1 MNDAVSSEN
10 ETEFHFVLNV
20 IKEIRAASKRPDTQA
35 ILDHIKKTSATNL
48 DRNHQFY
55 AWKTTDIWQTI
66 KERYVQLLNGTNEWW
81 HWQQY

>member
-48 DRNHQFY
+48 DRNHQLY
-55 AWKTTDIWQTI
+55 A
-66 KERYVQLLNGTNEWW
+66 
-81 HWQQY
+81 